1 MASVIFENV
10 TLRIPI
16 FNKRLFSF
24 KKSKEFSKNLVGTK
38 RSSDSGKLYSDILH
52 NINFEIKDND
62 SVGILGHNGCGKTTL
77 LRIIAGLE
85 KQTSGEVFIENIN
98 VNKKDPQDRDISMV
112 FQNYGLYPHM
122 KVKQNLEYPLKIN
135 KVKNKEEIISK
146 WASKVKIIE
155 YLERYP
161 KQLSGGQRQRV
172 ALARALVRSPK
183 IYLMD
188 EPLSNLDASL
198 RLEMRSEL
206 KHLHEELGS
215 TFIYVTHDQI
225 EAMTLATRI
234 VLMNNGKIEQI
245 GTPQE
250 LYSSPSNVFIGS
262 FIGSPPMN
270 FIEGEINNSFF
281 NSNNIKDL
289 KVNNRNKEKVYLG
302 IRPDDLKISEN
313 GIYDFKAELFSSE
326 YLGDGYLFTLKLD
339 EKKIILKSQKINSYK
354 TSELIPIMIDK
365 NKFHLFN
372 FDSGNIINN

>member
-1 MASVIFENV
+1 MDLKNQIKLKLVNISKK
-10 TLRIPI
+10 
-16 FNKRLFSF
+16 FNLTEVLKDTNLEV
-24 KKSKEFSKNLVGTK
+24 KEKEFIV
-38 RSSDSGKLYSDILH
+38 
-52 NINFEIKDND
+52 
-62 SVGILGHNGCGKTTL
+62 ILGPSGCGKTTL

-98 VNKKDPQDRDISMV
+98 VNKKDPQNRDISMV

-122 KVKQNLEYPLKIN
+122 KVKQNLEYPLKIK

-215 TFIYVTHDQI
+215 TIIYVTHDQI

-250 LYSSPSNVFIGS
+250 LYSSPSNIFVGS

-281 NSNNIKDL
+281 NANYIKDL
-289 KVNNRNKEKVYLG
+289 KINNRKKEKVYLG
-302 IRPDDLKISEN
+302 IRPDDLIISEN

-326 YLGDGYLFTLKLD
+326 YLGDGYLFTLKLG
-339 EKKIILKSQKINSYK
+339 KKKLLLKSQKINNYK
-354 TSELIPIMIDK
+354 TSELIPIIIDK

-372 FDSGNIINN
+372 FDSGNFINN